1 MSAGPGIRLA
11 VTLSHLGGWTRPK
24 VADLLTLASI
34 ADTAGVD
41 QVVLSEHVLLAREIT
56 GHPSAAGTASS
67 GGGSFPFP
75 SDEEY
80 PEPLAALA
88 AMAGVT
94 TRCRLSTN
102 ILIAPVR
109 PAALLAKTAAT
120 VDVLCGGRLDL
131 GLGVGWHAEE
141 FAALGV
147 SSRRPGRRLEET
159 IGACRVL
166 WRGGPSTYEGE
177 TVSFRDMYSSPT
189 PVQDPLPIWLAGGP
203 TVATMSRIARLGD
216 GWSPIGGTSPDE
228 IRLGAGLLRKLAADR
243 GRDPSSFTIRASL
256 PAVRDRQGRAD
267 LAATVRGADPYVDA
281 GAEVVQLPPL
291 GQFITSLDH
300 AASLLEEAVRLVQ
313 AIC

>member
-1 MSAGPGIRLA
+1 MSAGPAIRLA
-11 VTLSHLGGWTRPK
+11 VTLSHLGGWTRTK
-24 VADLLTLASI
+24 VADLLTLAAI
-34 ADTAGVD
+34 ADTVGVH

-56 GHPSAAGTASS
+56 GHPSAPGAA
-67 GGGSFPFP
+67 
-75 SDEEY
+75 EEY
-80 PEPLAALA
+80 PEPLVTLA

-102 ILIAPVR
+102 ILIAPLR
-109 PAALLAKTAAT
+109 PAALLAKMAAT
-120 VDVLCGGRLDL
+120 VDALSGGRLDL
-131 GLGVGWHAEE
+131 GLGAGWHAEE

-147 SSRRPGRRLEET
+147 SYRRPGRRLEET
-159 IGACRVL
+159 IGACRAL

-203 TVATMSRIARLGD
+203 TDATMSRIVRLGN
-216 GWSPIGGTSPDE
+216 GWSPIGGTSPGE
-228 IRLGAGLLRKLAADR
+228 VRKGVELLRALAAEG
-243 GRDPSSFTIRASL
+243 GRDPNSFAIRASL
-256 PAVRDRQGRAD
+256 PAVRDCRGRAD
-267 LAATVRGADPYVDA
+267 LQATIKGANPFVEA

-300 AASLLEEAVRLVQ
+300 AASLLGEAVRMVH

>member
-24 VADLLTLASI
+24 VADLLTLASV
-34 ADTAGVD
+34 ADAAGVD

-56 GHPSAAGTASS
+56 GHPSAAGTASAS
-67 GGGSFPFP
+67 GGSFPFP

-80 PEPLAALA
+80 PEPLVSLA

-109 PAALLAKTAAT
+109 PAGLLAKMAAT
-120 VDVLCGGRLDL
+120 VDVLSGGRLDL

-166 WRGGPSTYEGE
+166 WAGGPSTYQGE
-177 TVSFRDMYSSPT
+177 TVSFRDMFSSPT
-189 PVQDPLPIWLAGGP
+189 PIQDPLPIWLAGGP
-203 TVATMSRIARLGD
+203 TDAVMSRIARLGD
-216 GWSPIGGTSPDE
+216 GWSPIGGTSPGE
-228 IRLGAGLLRKLAADR
+228 VRKGVELLHALAAEG
-243 GRDPSSFTIRASL
+243 GRDPSSFTIRTSL
-256 PAVRDRQGRAD
+256 PAVRDRGGRPD
-267 LAATVRGADPYVDA
+267 LEATIA
-281 GAEVVQLPPL
+281 GAGPFVEAGAQVVQLPPL
-291 GQFITSLDH
+291 GQFITSPDQAGPLLD
-300 AASLLEEAVRLVQ
+300 EAVRLVQ